1 MPQVPSHT
9 YPDTR
14 LRNQSFWFQN
24 WCDANRIIREIYEH
38 DSAFRV
44 SYINSDTDHSYYLD
58 LRNKEDL
65 YETHI

>member
-9 YPDTR
+9 YPTTN
-14 LRNQSFWFQN
+14 LSNQSLEFQI
-24 WCDANRIIREIYEH
+24 WCANNRITREIHEH
-38 DSAFRV
+38 DTGFHV
-44 SYINSDTDHSYYLD
+44 SYINMDNDHTRYLD

>member
-9 YPDTR
+9 YPTTN
-14 LRNQSFWFQN
+14 LSNQSVEFQV
-24 WCDANRIIREIYEH
+24 WCKNNTFIREIHEH
-38 DSAFRV
+38 DSGFRV

-65 YETHI
+65 YENHI